1 MKHDHSRP
9 SIPHKSASMATV
21 IGADALRGI
30 RRRLTLIAV
39 GVLVIAV
46 IDGLFF
52 LTHPETEWH
61 ECQTWQ
67 T

>member
-1 MKHDHSRP
+1 MNGSTAVNH
-9 SIPHKSASMATV
+9 TV
-21 IGADALRGI
+21 HVNTDDTLSGI

-61 ECQTWQ
+61 DCKLP
-67 T
+67 